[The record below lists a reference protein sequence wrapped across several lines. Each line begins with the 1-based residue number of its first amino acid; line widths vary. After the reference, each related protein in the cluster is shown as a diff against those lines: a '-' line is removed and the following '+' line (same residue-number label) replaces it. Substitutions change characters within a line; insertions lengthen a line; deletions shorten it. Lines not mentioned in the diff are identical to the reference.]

1 MSLFI
6 EVFYLLAVSSV
17 SAAVYF
23 KFLDRKLDK
32 TLDNFFASWH
42 EDAADMKAIRR
53 IQKVRM
59 K

>member
-17 SAAVYF
+17 SVAVYF

-32 TLDNFFASWH
+32 ALDNFFASWH
-42 EDAADMKAIRR
+42 DDAADMKAIRR

>member
-17 SAAVYF
+17 SVAVYF

-42 EDAADMKAIRR
+42 EDAADMKAIRK